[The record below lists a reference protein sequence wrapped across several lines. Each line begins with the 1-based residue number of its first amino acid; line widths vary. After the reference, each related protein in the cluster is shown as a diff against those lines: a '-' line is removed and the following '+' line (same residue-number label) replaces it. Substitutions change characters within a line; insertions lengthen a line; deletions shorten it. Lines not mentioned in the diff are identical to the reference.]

1 MKKTLALILILM
13 MVCPLTATAGENMS
27 WMAAQVASE
36 TNGDRARYGL
46 HSLTIDAELTA
57 AACVR
62 AREIVKKFSH
72 TRPNGARGVTASTVA
87 KAENIAKG
95 QQSPAKVMAAW
106 MSSPG
111 HKRAILRRSST
122 KIGVCAYRENG
133 IMYWVQLYN

>member
-1 MKKTLALILILM
+1 MKKMLALVLM
-13 MVCPLTATAGENMS
+13 LSLAFPMTARAGQNLT
-27 WMAAQVASE
+27 WMAAQVIQE
-36 TNGDRARYGL
+36 TNGDRAKNGL
-46 HSLTIDAELTA
+46 HALVVDPELTA

-72 TRPNGARGVTASTVA
+72 TRPNGARGVTASTTA

-95 QQSPAKVMAAW
+95 QQSAAKVMAAW
-106 MSSPG
+106 MSSPS
-111 HKRAILRRSST
+111 HKRAVLRRSST

>member
-1 MKKTLALILILM
+1 MKKILALVLILILA
-13 MVCPLTATAGENMS
+13 CPVAAQAGENMT

-36 TNGDRARYGL
+36 TNGDRAKNGL
-46 HSLTIDAELTA
+46 HPLTVDAELTA

-72 TRPNGARGVTASTVA
+72 TRPNGARGVTASTKA

-95 QQSPAKVMAAW
+95 QQSAAKVMAAW
-106 MSSPG
+106 MSSPS
-111 HKRAILRRSST
+111 HKRAVLRRSST
-122 KIGVCAYRENG
+122 KIGVCAYKENG